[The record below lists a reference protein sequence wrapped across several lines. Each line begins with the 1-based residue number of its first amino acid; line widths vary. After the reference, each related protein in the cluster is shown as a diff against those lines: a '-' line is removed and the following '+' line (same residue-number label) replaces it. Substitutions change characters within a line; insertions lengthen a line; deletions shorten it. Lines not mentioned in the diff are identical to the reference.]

1 MTARAS
7 AAGAARPPSS
17 GVRFAIAGGIAAATL
32 IVFWPAL
39 SHDYVRVWDDN
50 KYVTGNPVV
59 QAGLTGR
66 GVLWAFTSV
75 HASNWHPLT
84 WVSHMAD
91 VTLFGPRPRGP
102 HAVNLLLHA
111 INGGLLF
118 LVLHTMTG
126 AMWRSTLAAL
136 LFAIHPLRVESV
148 AWVAER
154 KDVLSGFFWL
164 LTVLL
169 YVRYAERPGP
179 LRYAAMAMS
188 FALGLLA
195 KPMLVTLPLVLVLFD
210 IWPLRR
216 VDVAAQGWRGIARRL
231 PEKTPF
237 LALASA
243 SCLATV
249 TAQHRGGAVA
259 ELTGVPLAVRVANA
273 VVSGVA
279 YLWKAAWPS
288 GLAPFYPLSPSLPP
302 LWQPMAAAALLV
314 VISLLAIRT
323 VRIRPYIAV
332 GWFAYLVMLLPV
344 IGIVQVGAQSMADR
358 YTYLPLIGVTIAV
371 VWGAAEAASALAR
384 RTGTSPQA
392 WAGGLAGA
400 ALVAAACAGWA
411 ARHQTLYWKDGVT
424 LWTHAVAVLDNCR
437 SRFHLAGALVDA
449 RRASDALPHYAH
461 AIELCPYDAS
471 ARYFFGEALVA
482 AGQPDRANLQY
493 RQALQLRV
501 RSPELLNNLG
511 VRLASQGDAEAAL
524 AAFRQAV
531 RASPTAIEPRMNL
544 AMLLRRMMRIQDALR
559 EYEELVRLAP
569 GLAVAHEGLAMTL
582 FLTGDPAGAWREA
595 NEARRLGREPNPEF
609 MQMLGE
615 RLGAPR

>member
-1 MTARAS
+1 MTAGSLGAQ
-7 AAGAARPPSS
+7 AGPAPSS
-17 GVRFAIAGGIAAATL
+17 SLRFAIAGGIAAATL

-39 SHDYVRVWDDN
+39 SHDYIRVWDDN
-50 KYVTGNPVV
+50 KYVTANPVV
-59 QAGLTGR
+59 QAGLTWR

-84 WVSHMAD
+84 WLSHMAD
-91 VTLFGPRPRGP
+91 ITLFGPGPRGP

-126 AMWRSTLAAL
+126 ATWRSALAAL
-136 LFAIHPLRVESV
+136 IFAIHPLRVESV
-148 AWVAER
+148 AWIAER
-154 KDVLSGFFWL
+154 KDVLSGIFWL

-169 YVRYAERPGP
+169 YARYAERPDP
-179 LRYAAMAMS
+179 LRYAAVAMS

-216 VDVAAQGWRGIARRL
+216 VDVAAEGWRGIARRL
-231 PEKTPF
+231 PEKIPL
-237 LALASA
+237 LALAAA
-243 SCLATV
+243 SCVLTV

-273 VVSGVA
+273 AVSCVA

-288 GLAPFYPLSPSLPP
+288 GLAPFYPLSPTLPP
-302 LWQPMAAAALLV
+302 LWQPLAAAALLV
-314 VISLLAIRT
+314 VASLLAIRT
-323 VRIRPYIAV
+323 VRTRPYFAV

-358 YTYLPLIGVTIAV
+358 YTYLPLVGVTIAV
-371 VWGAAEAASALAR
+371 VWGAADAASVLSR

-392 WAGGLAGA
+392 WAGGLAAA

-424 LWTHAVAVLDNCR
+424 LWTHAVAVSDNCR

-449 RRASDALPHYAH
+449 RRASEVLPHYAH
-461 AIELCPYDAS
+461 AIEQCPDDSS
-471 ARYFFGEALVA
+471 ARYFFGEALVE
-482 AGQPDRANLQY
+482 AGQPDRAIHEY
-493 RQALQLRV
+493 RRALQLGL

-511 VRLASQGDAEAAL
+511 VRLASHGDAETAL

-531 RASPTAIEPRMNL
+531 HADPTAIQPRLNL
-544 AMLLRRMMRIQDALR
+544 AMLLRRRMQIDEARR
-559 EYEELVRLAP
+559 EYEQLLRLAP
-569 GLAVAHEGLAMTL
+569 GLAAAHEGLAMTL
-582 FLTGDPAGAWREA
+582 FFAGDAAGAWREA

-609 MQMLGE
+609 MRMLGE
-615 RLGAPR
+615 RLGTPR